1 MLIRQK
7 YVWKEG
13 KMKKQIQNYCERC
26 TTCIRF
32 KSGNHAQF
40 ASPRVT
46 ISAPIPFASLACDV
60 MDMPPAPNGYD
71 GILVCVCTYTKY
83 TVLIPICSK
92 GLISP
97 EVRQHYKQYSGK
109 SNAWDSAR
117 LAYKMY
123 KRLFSIFGLA
133 TQMRTDG
140 QSSLMKSIWP
150 HVMRLLGIEQLV
162 GTAMSSDSN
171 GIAENR
177 IKTLRRMFNPI
188 MERLGATGWKFATPT
203 VQAIANA
210 TPNSDSEITPEQLV
224 LAYAPRRITDLI
236 HDVSTLPDSDIKRLL
251 EDRATVME
259 EIRLSNCEAQQ
270 ASTERMMQRQ
280 AGMFRDLPKDWGKP
294 GKSWWVWLH
303 EKFYSNH
310 SRTAQLRVSW
320 STKVG
325 SAHGAAAV
333 ARSNLWSNTI

>member
-1 MLIRQK
+1 MIGNNASHVYAVVIPDDRTDIQNLIIKFYHEAAGHPGGSATWMLIRQK

-97 EVRQHYKQYSGK
+97 EVRQHYKQYLGK

-117 LAYKMY
+117 LA
-123 KRLFSIFGLA
+123 SG
-133 TQMRTDG
+133 
-140 QSSLMKSIWP
+140 
-150 HVMRLLGIEQLV
+150 
-162 GTAMSSDSN
+162 
-171 GIAENR
+171 
-177 IKTLRRMFNPI
+177 
-188 MERLGATGWKFATPT
+188 
-203 VQAIANA
+203 
-210 TPNSDSEITPEQLV
+210 
-224 LAYAPRRITDLI
+224 
-236 HDVSTLPDSDIKRLL
+236 
-251 EDRATVME
+251 
-259 EIRLSNCEAQQ
+259 
-270 ASTERMMQRQ
+270 
-280 AGMFRDLPKDWGKP
+280 
-294 GKSWWVWLH
+294 
-303 EKFYSNH
+303 
-310 SRTAQLRVSW
+310 
-320 STKVG
+320 
-325 SAHGAAAV
+325 
-333 ARSNLWSNTI
+333 